1 MEGQGRGDTPDGMRA
16 GAPGIGN
23 FLGRGKFVSVSAR
36 TGVDLTGYVCDYDGS
51 GLLLDV
57 RDPGGD
63 ATGYEYLPWSSI
75 ERVSA
80 GE

>member
-1 MEGQGRGDTPDGMRA
+1 MQGRGDTTDGMRS
-16 GAPGIGN
+16 GAPGIGT
-23 FLGRGKFVSVSAR
+23 FLGRGKFVAVSAR

-51 GLLLDV
+51 GVLLDV

-80 GE
+80 EE